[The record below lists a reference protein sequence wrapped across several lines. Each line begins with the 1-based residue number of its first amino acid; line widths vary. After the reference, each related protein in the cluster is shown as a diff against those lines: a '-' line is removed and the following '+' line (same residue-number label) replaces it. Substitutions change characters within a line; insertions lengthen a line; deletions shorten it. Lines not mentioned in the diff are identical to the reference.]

1 MGSLKILLEELNQYT
16 TEPVRLKIDSLSQM
30 DLRCIRRLYSD
41 KGVDQIVIRVIEFL
55 GEWNEDVSRSPQNY
69 NSKSN
74 STNARKRRIM
84 DTRKMP
90 IRDGLN

>member
-55 GEWNEDVSRSPQNY
+55 GE
-69 NSKSN
+69 
-74 STNARKRRIM
+74 
-84 DTRKMP
+84 
-90 IRDGLN
+90 